1 VRAPQDLPRRPRRT
15 LKRSRVWL
23 IVAVVVLIALF
34 LSLRTIVTFYTDY
47 LWFGSV
53 HFSSVWRRTLG
64 VKLELFFVFAAVFFV
79 AVWVNLAIVD
89 RLAARELA
97 LGPED
102 ELVRRYQRRIAP
114 HAVLVRTLVALVIGA
129 IAASSA
135 VGQWQNYLLFRN
147 AVSFGA
153 SDPQFHKNVGF
164 FDFRIPFLSFLVS
177 WTLISLIVITVI
189 TIVAHYLNGG
199 IRVQQGLPQ
208 VAPQVK
214 VHVSVLL
221 AGVALVKAA
230 GYILAKYN
238 LDLSQNGYV
247 QGAGYTDVHARIPAY
262 TLLEVIS
269 VVAAVILLVNIRGR
283 GWALPV
289 LALGLW
295 AFVAVV
301 VGAIYPAVVQAIR
314 VNPAQNSLERTY
326 IGRNIQATRA
336 AYGLTTVAMAPFQAS
351 QTLTPTSLLANQA
364 TLGAVRLWDP
374 ELTSPTYQK
383 LQAAGIKSFYVFQ
396 TLAMDRYLVNGTETP
411 TVVGVRQVN
420 DANLPSAGWVNTHLQ
435 YTHGYGMIV
444 SPANQ
449 QVNGGQPNFV
459 IGNVPPSSNSGL
471 PTITQPSVYYG
482 LEPSG
487 TSPSYV
493 VADTGQPEIDY
504 SLPSGVTAETHYA
517 GDGGV
522 QLSSFARRLAFS
534 VRFSD
539 FNLLISS
546 YVTHRSRLLF
556 HTDIQDAASQVA
568 PFLSLDGDPYPA
580 LVDGHIDWIQDAYT
594 TTANYP
600 YSQDANTNAL
610 NPASGLPATFDYIR
624 NSVKIVVN
632 AYNGQMTFYAWDPND
647 PILRAWAKIYPDL
660 FTSRSKMPAALVAH
674 LRYPEDVF
682 TIQSTMYGRYHIVVP
697 SNFYSAGDSW
707 NVSQNPGAGSPQAAL
722 ATTFTTNAQGVQVS
736 TGQIARMSPLY
747 QVLEIPGAKTV
758 SFNLINAYVPVS
770 QGDQSQTLSAFMIAG
785 SDPTNYGKITVFV
798 IPRGQPVDGP
808 ALVDARISATP
819 SVSQQISL
827 LNQNGSSV
835 LLGNVLM
842 VPVGQSMLYFRPLY
856 VQSSRNALPVL
867 QKVIVVYSGQNGSQV
882 AMENTLQEALQ
893 DVFNT
898 SIPIGTGSAGQG
910 GGSSTSTSP
919 SPNQAQIL
927 QLIAQANQ
935 LYAQV
940 QSDLKAGNLG
950 QYQTD
955 VSSLGTIVQQLQQ
968 LSSAGSAPAATGQ
981 GKGSTATKT
990 TTAQG
995 VALGRR
1001 PQLFGAIG
1009 DLALAG

>member
-1 VRAPQDLPRRPRRT
+1 MRAPQDLPRRPRRA
-15 LKRSRVWL
+15 LRRSRIWL
-23 IVAVVVLIALF
+23 IVVVVVLIALF
-34 LSLRTIVTFYTDY
+34 LSLRTIVGFYTDY

-53 HFSSVWRRTLG
+53 HFSSVWRRTVV

-79 AVWVNLAIVD
+79 ALWVNLAIVD
-89 RLAARELA
+89 RFALRELA

-102 ELVRRYQRRIAP
+102 ELVRRYQHRIAP
-114 HAVLVRTLVALVIGA
+114 HAVMVRTLVAVVVGA

-135 VGQWQNYLLFRN
+135 VGQWQNYLLFSSGG
-147 AVSFGA
+147 SFDVT
-153 SDPQFHKNVGF
+153 DPQFHKNVGF
-164 FDFRIPFLSFLVS
+164 FVFTLPFLSFLVS
-177 WTLISLIVITVI
+177 WTLVSLIVITVI
-189 TIVAHYLNGG
+189 TLVAHYLNGG
-199 IRVQQGLPQ
+199 IRVHQGFPQ

-221 AGVALVKAA
+221 AAVALVKAG
-230 GYILAKYN
+230 GYVLSKYN

-301 VGAIYPAVVQAIR
+301 VGAIYPAVVQTLR
-314 VNPAQNSLERTY
+314 VNPAQNSLERPY
-326 IGRNIQATRA
+326 IERNIQATRA
-336 AYGLTTVAMAPFQAS
+336 AYGLTTIKAQPFQAS
-351 QTLTPTSLLANQA
+351 QSLTPTALLDNQA
-364 TLGAVRLWDP
+364 TLSAVRLWDP
-374 ELTSPTYQK
+374 ELTNPTYQK
-383 LQAAGIKSFYVFQ
+383 LQGAGIKSFYVFQ
-396 TLAMDRYLVNGTETP
+396 TLAMDRYAVNGAETP
-411 TVVGVRQVN
+411 TVVGVRQVD

-435 YTHGYGMIV
+435 YTHGYGIIV

-449 QVNGGQPNFV
+449 EVNGGQPNFA
-459 IGNVPPSSNSGL
+459 IGNVPPTSNSGL
-471 PTITQPSVYYG
+471 PAITQPSVYYG
-482 LEPSG
+482 LEPPG

-493 VADTGQPEIDY
+493 VANTRQAEIDY
-504 SLPSGVTAETHYA
+504 SLPSGVTAESHYQ

-522 QLSSFARRLAFS
+522 QLSSFLRRLAFS
-534 VRFSD
+534 IRFSD

-546 YVTHRSRLLF
+546 YVTHQSRLMF
-556 HTDIQDAASQVA
+556 HTDIQDAANQVA

-594 TTANYP
+594 TTDNYP
-600 YSQDANTNAL
+600 YSQNANTNAL
-610 NPASGLPATFDYIR
+610 NPNSGLPATFNYIR
-624 NSVKIVVN
+624 NSVKIVVD
-632 AYNGQMTFYAWDPND
+632 AYNGQMTFYAWDPTD
-647 PILRAWAKIYPDL
+647 PILQAWEKIYPGL
-660 FTSRSKMPAALVAH
+660 FTPKSKISADLLAH
-674 LRYPEDVF
+674 LRYPEDIF
-682 TIQSTMYGRYHIVVP
+682 TVQSTMYGRYHIVVP

-707 NVSQNPGAGSPQAAL
+707 NLSQNPGAGSPQAAL
-722 ATTFTTNAQGVQVS
+722 ATTYTTNAQGEEVS

-747 QVLEIPGAKTV
+747 QVLKIPGAQKV

-785 SDPTNYGKITVFV
+785 SDPSDYGQITVFV
-798 IPRGQPVDGP
+798 TPRGEPVDGP
-808 ALVDARISATP
+808 ALVDARMSATP
-819 SVSQQISL
+819 SVSQEISL

-842 VPVGQSMLYFRPLY
+842 VPVDESMLYFRPLY

-867 QKVIVVYSGQNGSQV
+867 QKVIVVYVGQNGSQV
-882 AMENTLQEALQ
+882 AMENTLQGALQ

-898 SIPIGTGSAGQG
+898 SVPIGNGAPSQGS
-910 GGSSTSTSP
+910 GSSSTTSP
-919 SPNQAQIL
+919 NEAQIL

-940 QSDLKAGNLG
+940 QNDLKAGNLG

-955 VSSLGTIVQQLQQ
+955 VASLGTIVQQLQQ
-968 LSSAGSAPAATGQ
+968 LSSARTAPAATG
-981 GKGSTATKT
+981 KTADSPGT
-990 TTAQG
+990 TTTTPEG
-995 VALGRR
+995 VASGGIRSR
-1001 PQLFGAIG
+1001 SGSATH
-1009 DLALAG
+1009 DVALAG